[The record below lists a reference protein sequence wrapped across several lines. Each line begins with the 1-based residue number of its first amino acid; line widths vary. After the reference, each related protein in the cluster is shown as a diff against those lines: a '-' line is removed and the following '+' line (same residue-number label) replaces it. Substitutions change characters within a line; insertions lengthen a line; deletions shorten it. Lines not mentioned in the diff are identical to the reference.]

1 MPSKTSLFLIA
12 SLAVNAALL
21 GIVGGQVVNKQQRR
35 PPPEMQSNRPPQSE
49 VMAAWAQLPD
59 ADRTELRKQLRDSW
73 TALEGERKR
82 LSEAGKAVHDVA
94 MKEPFDSA
102 ALRDALT
109 IYQQRQR
116 RMQESAEDILISHL
130 SKMPP
135 EARATAAV
143 GLLTPFNARVQRADH
158 SDRGGPSKTRVDG
171 VRVDGK
177 GEQGGDG
184 RPDGP
189 RNGGGPSPSTAGTD
203 GKPQKPPGSPN

>member
-59 ADRTELRKQLRDSW
+59 TDRTELRKQLRDSW
-73 TALEGERKR
+73 SALEGDRKR
-82 LSEAGKAVHDVA
+82 LSDAGKAVHDVA
-94 MKEPFDSA
+94 MAEPFNDT

-130 SKMPP
+130 GKMPA

-143 GLLTPFNARVQRADH
+143 GLLTPFNARVQRTDRSK
-158 SDRGGPSKTRVDG
+158 SDSKEVSR
-171 VRVDGK
+171 
-177 GEQGGDG
+177 GDG
-184 RPDGP
+184 RPVGP
-189 RNGGGPSPSTAGTD
+189 LPGGGPQPSPGATD
-203 GKPQKPPGSPN
+203 GKASKPPGSPN